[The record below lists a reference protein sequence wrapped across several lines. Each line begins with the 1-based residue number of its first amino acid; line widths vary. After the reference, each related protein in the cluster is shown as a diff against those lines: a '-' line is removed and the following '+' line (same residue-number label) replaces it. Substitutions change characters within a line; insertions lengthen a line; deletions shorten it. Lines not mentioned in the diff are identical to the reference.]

1 MLLWTDV
8 CLQTTLSDSGS
19 RAVVCVWGATTSSV
33 HTHVGPGP
41 CQVGPSRAFYSY
53 FSDCPLPRAESSAG
67 KWARVA
73 HGYMLGGQPQG
84 PRILGGVWWLLLDLG
99 LLLSAFE
106 QWAAWGCYEGS
117 VSW

>member
-19 RAVVCVWGATTSSV
+19 RAVVCVWGATTS
-33 HTHVGPGP
+33 
-41 CQVGPSRAFYSY
+41 FYSY